1 MSKRK
6 SARSSDP
13 GRSGAARQRVRIVGG
28 HWRGR
33 LIDFPDRPGL
43 RPTADRTR
51 ETLFNWLQPMIRG
64 ASCLDLFAGSGVLGL
79 EAASRGA
86 AQVHLFESDPVTVEN
101 LEQQVIRLTPSANSD
116 SADTTVDSSPVS
128 AISIHS
134 ADAVQMLDKGPGQ
147 GLPSADI
154 VFVDPPFDAQLQT
167 TVLLALQSR
176 GWLKNGACVY
186 LEARE
191 AKLADL
197 LPTAAPDGTDG
208 RWHIQREKRAG
219 GVTYGLATLECRD
232 NDGHATVGSG

>member
-1 MSKRK
+1 VSKRK
-6 SARSSDP
+6 SVRSSDS
-13 GRSGAARQRVRIVGG
+13 GRSSAARQRVRIVGG

-33 LIDFPDRPGL
+33 LIEFPNRPGL

-64 ASCLDLFAGSGVLGL
+64 ASCLDLFAGSGVLGF

-86 AQVHLFESDPVTVEN
+86 AQVHLLESDPVTVEN
-101 LEQQVIRLTPSANSD
+101 LEQQLIFLTPSANHN
-116 SADTTVDSSPVS
+116 SADTTVETSPESAVS
-128 AISIHS
+128 VHS
-134 ADAVQMLDKGPGQ
+134 ADALELLEQGPGQ

-154 VFVDPPFDAQLQT
+154 VFVDPPFDAELQT
-167 TVLLALQSR
+167 TVLVALQSR
-176 GWLKNGACVY
+176 GWLKNGGCVY

-197 LPTAAPDGTDG
+197 LPMALPDGING

-232 NDGHATVGSG
+232 DDGHATVGVR